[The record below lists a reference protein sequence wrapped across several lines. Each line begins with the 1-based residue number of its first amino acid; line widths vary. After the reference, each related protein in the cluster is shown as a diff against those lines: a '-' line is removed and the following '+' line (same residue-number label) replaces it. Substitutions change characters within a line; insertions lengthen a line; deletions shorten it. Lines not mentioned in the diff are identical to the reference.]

1 MIQTIRVMEDKRA
14 ESDKELCHL
23 LSKSSKTVICFINK
37 NFYSKILTKNIKLN
51 DLKMENPAEISL
63 PEQMELSVGLI
74 FIHKMKRSILTL
86 GKSGEN
92 GILQYLA

>member
-1 MIQTIRVMEDKRA
+1 
-14 ESDKELCHL
+14 
-23 LSKSSKTVICFINK
+23 
-37 NFYSKILTKNIKLN
+37 
-51 DLKMENPAEISL
+51 MENPAEISL